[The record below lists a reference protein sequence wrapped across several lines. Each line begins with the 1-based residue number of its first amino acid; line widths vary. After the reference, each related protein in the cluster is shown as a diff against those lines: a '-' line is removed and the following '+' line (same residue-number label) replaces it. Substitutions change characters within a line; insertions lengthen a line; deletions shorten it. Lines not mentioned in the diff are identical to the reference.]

1 MVWSGDHRA
10 RFKLK
15 TLTLFSPSCQY
26 DRQYEQ
32 RTRQNRCYPLG
43 SQLTILPP
51 PIRLSEANA
60 RQ

>member
-26 DRQYEQ
+26 DRHMVSYDPGGLQWPMLLVKFYGCVDCL
-32 RTRQNRCYPLG
+32 RH
-43 SQLTILPP
+43 
-51 PIRLSEANA
+51 
-60 RQ
+60 